1 MAETMRRA
9 VYAGSFDP
17 ITNGHLWMVEQ
28 GSRLFDE
35 LIVALGVNPDK
46 RALFLVEERLAMIRE
61 AVAGYRNVT
70 VSSFE
75 NLFLVRY
82 ARRVG
87 AGAILRGIR
96 NEEDY
101 GYERGMRY
109 VNEEIE
115 PGIVTVFL
123 MPPREYAEISS
134 SFVKGLVGPEG
145 WETLVPNYVPPG
157 VMRRFLA
164 LRGDR

>member
-1 MAETMRRA
+1 MRRA

-17 ITNGHLWMVEQ
+17 ITRGHLWMVEQ

-35 LIVALGVNPDK
+35 LIVAAGVNPEK
-46 RALFLVEERLAMIRE
+46 RYLFPLEERLAMVRE
-61 AVAGYRNVT
+61 AVSDYSNVT
-70 VSSFE
+70 VTSYE

-82 ARRVG
+82 ARSVG
-87 AGAILRGIR
+87 AGHILRGIR
-96 NEEDY
+96 NEADY
-101 GYERGMRY
+101 GYGRGMRY
-109 VNEEIE
+109 VNTEIE

-145 WETLVPNYVPPG
+145 WEDLVPQYVPPG
-157 VMRRFLA
+157 VSRRFSAMRRQT
-164 LRGDR
+164 